1 MSESNL
7 SEIKEITVLCKV
19 LDNFGDIGVVYR
31 LCRSLSDVNGSLK
44 LNLVVSDLKTFK
56 RMAQEINPELSF
68 QTYRGWNIFD
78 WNDAETCTKY
88 FSENPPTVVL
98 QTFQCGL
105 PDWLDEI
112 IYGEE
117 FSASKKLCRIVNI
130 EYLTAEKWA
139 EDFHLLRGVA
149 RTASVRKYF
158 FMPGFTPKTGGLILD
173 KNFTECLK
181 DKNYR
186 KSKIES
192 LTKSIPFSDADF
204 KILVFSYPKDFS
216 FFFEAGNEFA
226 QKSSRKIHVYVAPGA
241 GLASFKKTESEYQK
255 TNFCVDYLPYLSQE
269 AWDAFLCSMDF
280 LFIRGEDSFARAGL
294 SGIPFLWNIYQQDE
308 EFHLVKL
315 KAFLDILNCP
325 KINEFSW
332 LYNRNFGLEC
342 GSEAI
347 DAWGNI
353 SECKN
358 EADAQKKMAELLK
371 AILFNLDGIK
381 PAFRNFSKKTLDLG
395 NLSEKLLD
403 FLPLIK

>member
-31 LCRSLSDVNGSLK
+31 LCRSLSDIDSSLK
-44 LNLVVSDLKTFK
+44 LNLVVNDLETFG
-56 RMAQEINPELSF
+56 RMAEGINPQKSF

-78 WNDAETCTKY
+78 WNDEKTCGNY

-117 FSASKKLCRIVNI
+117 FSASEKLCKIVNI

-139 EDFHLLRGVA
+139 EDFHLLRGA
-149 RTASVRKYF
+149 TRSSNVRKYF
-158 FMPGFTPKTGGLILD
+158 FMPGFTKKTGGLILD
-173 KNFTECLK
+173 KDFMDSLSDENC
-181 DKNYR
+181 R
-186 KSKIES
+186 KSKIAELAEKIQLS
-192 LTKSIPFSDADF
+192 EDEF
-204 KILVFSYPKDFS
+204 KILVFSYQKDFS
-216 FFFEAGNEFA
+216 FFFDAVNEFA
-226 QKSSRKIHVYVAPGA
+226 EISKKKILVYVAPGA
-241 GLASFKKTESEYQK
+241 GLESFRKTECESEK
-255 TNFCVDYLPYLSQE
+255 KNFCVEYLPYLSQE
-269 AWDAFLCSMDF
+269 VWDAFLCSMDF
-280 LFIRGEDSFARAGL
+280 LFIRGEDSFARATL
-294 SGIPFLWNIYQQDE
+294 TGIPFLWNIYKQDE

-315 KAFLDILNCP
+315 KAFLDILNCK
-325 KINEFSW
+325 KINEMSW

-342 GSEAI
+342 GSEAV
-347 DAWGNI
+347 DAWGKI

-358 EADAQKKMAELLK
+358 ENDAQKKMAELLK
-371 AILFNLDGIK
+371 EILLNLDEIK
-381 PAFRNFSKKTLDLG
+381 PSFRDFSKKTLALG